1 MAVKVQID
9 LNTNDQRHRTTART
23 VAATAANGLRSV
35 QFVGE
40 GGGVL
45 EVIAASIDAATVVE
59 NIRGNAG
66 LRGAKLIC
74 VVEQS

>member
-1 MAVKVQID
+1 MALKVQID
-9 LNTNDQRHRTTART
+9 LNTNKQRHRNTAHT
-23 VAATAANGLRSV
+23 IATTAANGLRSV

-45 EVIAASIDAATVVE
+45 EVVAASIDAAGVVE

-66 LRGAKLIC
+66 LKGAKLIC
-74 VVEQS
+74 VVQQS